1 MSAGTGT
8 RTGTGTGTGTG
19 AGTAASA
26 AGIVLAGGRSS
37 RMGTSKAALEW
48 HGSTLLH
55 RVAAV
60 LARTVGGPVVVV
72 RAPGQELPSL
82 PSGVEVVD
90 DPVEALG
97 PLQGIATGLAAVAGR
112 APAAFV
118 CPTDLPLLHP
128 AFVRRV
134 LHDLGPDV
142 DVALPVAR
150 GYPQPLAAAYR
161 TTLAS
166 RVAALVAAGRM
177 RPAML
182 FAEVRTLRLDEATL
196 LADPQLAAADP
207 DLDSLL
213 NVNEPAEYR
222 GARARAAPE
231 ITVRRP
237 GGRPRVVHA
246 ATVGDAAA
254 MCDVARPLIATIDG
268 AGETRD
274 PLSPLVAGDT
284 VTFVR

>member
-1 MSAGTGT
+1 
-8 RTGTGTGTGTG
+8 
-19 AGTAASA
+19 
-26 AGIVLAGGRSS
+26 
-37 RMGTSKAALEW
+37 MGTSKAALEW

-60 LARTVGGPVVVV
+60 LVRTIDGPVVVV
-72 RAPGQELPSL
+72 RAPGQVLPSL
-82 PSGVEVVD
+82 PRGVEVVD

-97 PLQGIATGLAAVAGR
+97 PLQGIVTGLAAVAGR
-112 APAAFV
+112 APVAFV

-128 AFVRRV
+128 AFVRCV
-134 LHDLGPDV
+134 LRGLGPDV

-161 TTLAS
+161 TTLAP
-166 RVAALVAAGRM
+166 RVAALVAAARM
-177 RPAML
+177 RPATL
-182 FAEVRTLRLDEATL
+182 FAEVRTLRLDDATL
-196 LADPQLAAADP
+196 LTDPELAAADP

-213 NVNEPAEYR
+213 NVNEPGEYR
-222 GARARAAPE
+222 GARARPAPE

-237 GGRPRVVHA
+237 GGRPCLVHA
-246 ATVGDAAA
+246 ATVGGAAA
-254 MCDVARPLIATIDG
+254 LFDVARPLLATIDG

-284 VTFVR
+284 VTFLRADG